1 MSVPATLTLPADFLR
16 LVRVGSP
23 EECWPWLGEVSVTGY
38 GLAPQG
44 GMSHVWAYRLHYGAP
59 RAGYQVYHAVC
70 ARRLCC
76 NPKHMRT
83 RKKW

>member
-1 MSVPATLTLPADFLR
+1 MPARATLTLPPEFLR
-16 LVRVGSP
+16 LVRVAGP

-38 GLAPQG
+38 GVSPE
-44 GMSHVWAYRLHYGAP
+44 GMSHVWAYRLHYGP
-59 RAGYQVYHAVC
+59 PKKGYQVYHAVC
-70 ARRLCC
+70 GRRLCC